1 MTDALSRLTAVAADL
16 GADELAVLLL
26 VAERLDKGRER
37 YGALNVER
45 DRRDFAVEA
54 LEEAADALVYVA
66 CGLMR
71 GQSR

>member
-1 MTDALSRLTAVAADL
+1 
-16 GADELAVLLL
+16 VLLL
-26 VAERLDKGRER
+26 VAERFAKGRER
-37 YGALNVER
+37 YGALDVEI

-71 GQSR
+71 GRMS